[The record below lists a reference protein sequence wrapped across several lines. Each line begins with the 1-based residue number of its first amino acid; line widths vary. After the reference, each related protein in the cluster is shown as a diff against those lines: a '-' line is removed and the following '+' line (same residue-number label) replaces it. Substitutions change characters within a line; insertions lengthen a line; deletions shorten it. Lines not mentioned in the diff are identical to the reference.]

1 MPGTAAVRRR
11 QVTPVRPLS
20 VLFCIE
26 RKKIDV
32 LSITPSLF
40 SFSN

>member
-1 MPGTAAVRRR
+1 MPETAAVRRR
-11 QVTPVRPLS
+11 QVAPVRPLS

-26 RKKIDV
+26 RKKMDI

>member
-1 MPGTAAVRRR
+1 MSGTAAVRHR
-11 QVTPVRPLS
+11 QVAPVRPLS
-20 VLFCIE
+20 VLFCME
-26 RKKIDV
+26 RKKMDV